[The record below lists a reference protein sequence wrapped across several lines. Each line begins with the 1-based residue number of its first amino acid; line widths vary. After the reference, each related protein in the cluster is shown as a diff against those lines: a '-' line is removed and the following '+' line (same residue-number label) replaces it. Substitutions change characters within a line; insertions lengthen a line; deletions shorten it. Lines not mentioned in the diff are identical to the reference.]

1 MSDNEANTPPKR
13 ASVLLSP
20 ASVLSGLLLIGA
32 VVAVILVNEH
42 TDHNLFSSAGFKQ
55 FATDVGWV
63 GPAVFIG
70 LLALT
75 VVVSQLPGVPLAVG
89 AGMLWGLWPG
99 FLFSLAGGFIG
110 SIVAYFIGR
119 GLGREAVYTFTGKR
133 VTFRE
138 GVGTRV
144 AGIFIGVTRLVPI
157 LPFDIISYA
166 AGISG
171 VPFLV
176 YAAVTLV
183 GMAPSSLLIVYM
195 GSSLMLSV
203 PAALSISLAAALA
216 IVLVPLILHRRT
228 RFELERYVTVALSH

>member
-1 MSDNEANTPPKR
+1 MSDHEAGTPAKR
-13 ASVLLSP
+13 ASVLVSP

-32 VVAVILVNEH
+32 IVAVVLVNH
-42 TDHNLFSSAGFKQ
+42 YSDYNLFSSAGFKQ
-55 FATDVGWV
+55 FAKNVGWL
-63 GPAVFIG
+63 GPTVFIC

-89 AGMLWGLWPG
+89 AGMLWGVWPG
-99 FLFSLAGGFIG
+99 FLFSLAGGFVG
-110 SIVAYFIGR
+110 GMVAYGIGR
-119 GLGREAVYTFTGKR
+119 GLGREAVYTLTGKR

-144 AGIFIGVTRLVPI
+144 AGVFIGVTRLVPI

-171 VPFLV
+171 VPFLA
-176 YAAVTLV
+176 YAAATLV

-195 GSSLMLSV
+195 GSTLMLSI
-203 PAALSISLAAALA
+203 PAALGVSVAAALV
-216 IVLVPLILHRRT
+216 IVVGPILLHRST
-228 RFELERYVTVALSH
+228 RFDLERYVTWK